1 PAGRDRRAMGLGLR
15 GKFPGFRLAAG
26 VAIQA
31 IDAAMPHKAAQ
42 EAFAGGM
49 PAHQPRPAGVERVPS
64 EIDRR
69 VGPRHAPSHRSAP
82 HNMPTTAPLIQVA
95 SVPDRI
101 ERGPSAT
108 ISRRR
113 SGTIAPMPP
122 IRMPRLPKLAKP
134 HSA

>member
-1 PAGRDRRAMGLGLR
+1 MFFASLRKFADNAITLR
-15 GKFPGFRLAAG
+15 GSR
-26 VAIQA
+26 
-31 IDAAMPHKAAQ
+31 
-42 EAFAGGM
+42 
-49 PAHQPRPAGVERVPS
+49 
-64 EIDRR
+64 IDRNQ
-69 VGPRHAPSHRSAP
+69 VVIVQVDSPRAQLCELFYA
-82 HNMPTTAPLIQVA
+82 V
-95 SVPDRI
+95 DRI